1 MGGMHALEWPLCTPA
16 GYVKNIVPI
25 ATSAYQGA
33 WGISWSETQDC
44 AIRADA
50 TFNNGWY
57 HPLPECQPRGGLG
70 VARMA
75 AMLTYRSSQSFESRF
90 GRRATSSS
98 YRKTTST
105 AFPSPPLS
113 DTELAAT
120 TIECTDEASNAVCF
134 SAQTYLQY
142 QADKFLDRFDANC
155 YLHLMAKMNT
165 HNVSRDRDCDDE
177 LDQVPTDTTLKH
189 IFNAIP
195 RSALVIGVQSDL
207 LFPLQQQITIAQC
220 LPEAKFVA
228 LESNDGHDGFL
239 LDFENLNQI
248 ISAHLRERCAWL
260 YEGPVL
266 QIEED
271 QNYVVDRVF
280 GEAESMV
287 C

>member
-1 MGGMHALEWPLCTPA
+1 MGGMHALEWPLCTPSD
-16 GYVKNIVPI
+16 YVKNIIPI

-33 WGISWSETQDC
+33 WGISWSETQDR

-57 HPLPECQPRGGLG
+57 HPIPACQPRSGLG

-90 GRRATSSS
+90 GRRATSVA
-98 YRKTTST
+98 YRQTKST

-113 DTELAAT
+113 ETGIAAT
-120 TIECTDEASNAVCF
+120 TAECLDETPDAVCF

-165 HNVSRDRDCDDE
+165 HNVSRGRDCEDE
-177 LDQVPTDTTLKH
+177 LDQVPTETTLQH
-189 IFNAIP
+189 IFSAIP
-195 RSALVIGVQSDL
+195 KSALVIGVQSDL
-207 LFPLQQQITIAQC
+207 LFPLRQQIAIAQC
-220 LPEAKFVA
+220 LPGATFIA

-239 LDFENLNQI
+239 LEFENLNQI
-248 ISAHLRERCAWL
+248 ISTHLRARCAWL
-260 YEGPVL
+260 YEGPIL

-271 QNYVVDRVF
+271 QLYVVDSVF
-280 GEAESMV
+280 GEAESIV